1 MFAGTHIEYIRLD
14 RTNKICRQGVLVF
27 YIFIHV
33 VVIRDPA
40 ADPALALPALLF
52 FIPSKRRLA
61 RKICLAVAGVF
72 VGIALLGAVYWGGL
86 FAALGGNPDF
96 LDIDSCLDDGGMWN
110 YETRAGE
117 YCRHCP

>member
-1 MFAGTHIEYIRLD
+1 MRPFDFFVRLIENWAL
-14 RTNKICRQGVLVF
+14 L
-27 YIFIHV
+27 
-33 VVIRDPA
+33 A
-40 ADPALALPALLF
+40 AAALALPALLF

-110 YETRAGE
+110 YETRACE
-117 YCRHCP
+117 DCRHCP